1 MTSARVFSAHRTAPD
16 MFRKLAT
23 LAASVATVA
32 LTVALLGWMI
42 AQVAEHPGV
51 PREVGEPPHWF
62 AGESAVRG
70 ARERVPAP
78 AAAEH
83 GHAAGVAIASVRPG
97 APATPTAEK
106 TDAAESDYTE
116 FAGGQVEI
124 ALLEYEMKPN
134 KIRVKPGAVTFVLR
148 NEGRFAHDFHVE
160 GPGVEAYAAKFSP
173 GRTVRLEVTL
183 REGEYKISC
192 PLSNH
197 DQRGMHGTLLVTSK
211 LAGK

>member
-1 MTSARVFSAHRTAPD
+1 M
-16 MFRKLAT
+16 
-23 LAASVATVA
+23 VA
-32 LTVALLGWMI
+32 LTVALLGWML
-42 AQVAEHPGV
+42 ARVAEHPGV
-51 PREVGEPPHWF
+51 PREVGELPRWF
-62 AGESAVRG
+62 TGEPALRG
-70 ARERVPAP
+70 SRERSPAP
-78 AAAEH
+78 ATAGH
-83 GHAAGVAIASVRPG
+83 GHEADVAAALIKPG
-97 APATPTAEK
+97 APAAQTAEK
-106 TDAAESDYTE
+106 TGAAVGDYAE
-116 FAGGQVEI
+116 FAGGQIEI
-124 ALLEYEMKPN
+124 ALKEYEMVPN

-197 DQRGMHGTLLVTSK
+197 DERGMHGTLVVTSK